1 MHIEVREPVRI
12 PPDSKRRFSDRE
24 YLAFCRANPEL
35 KVERTAEGEIVI
47 VAPASAESSY
57 WEADVTRQLANWAEG
72 DGRGKAF
79 SPSAQF
85 FLPDGS
91 ARSPDAAWISNAPL
105 AQLSRAEKR
114 SFPHLVP
121 DFVIEVRSP
130 SDRLKKAQAKMEQW
144 IANGV
149 KLLWLIDGDHETV
162 YIYRRGEPVEERWGI
177 HQKLAGEGPVK
188 GFVLNLRPIWQGLG

>member
-12 PPDSKRRFSDRE
+12 LPDSKRRFSDRE

-35 KVERTAEGEIVI
+35 NVERTAEGEIVI
-47 VAPASAESSY
+47 VAPASSESSY
-57 WEADVTRQLANWAEG
+57 REGDVTRQLFNWADG

-85 FLPDGS
+85 MLPDGS
-91 ARSPDAAWISNAPL
+91 ALSPDAAWVS
-105 AQLSRAEKR
+105 SRALAKLSLVEKR

-121 DFVIEVRSP
+121 EFIIEVRSP
-130 SDRLKKAQAKMEQW
+130 SDRLKKIQTKMEQW

-149 KLLWLIDGDHETV
+149 KLGWLIDGDDQCV
-162 YIYRRGEPVEERWGI
+162 YVYRKGRRAVARRHIKEI
-177 HQKLAGEGPVK
+177 AGEGPVA
-188 GFVLNLRPIWQGLG
+188 GFVLNLLPIWEGL